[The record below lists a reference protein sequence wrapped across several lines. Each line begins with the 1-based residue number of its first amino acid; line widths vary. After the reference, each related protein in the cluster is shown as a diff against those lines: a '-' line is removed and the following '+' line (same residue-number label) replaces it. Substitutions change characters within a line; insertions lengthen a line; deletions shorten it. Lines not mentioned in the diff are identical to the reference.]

1 MENNVNNL
9 GQKINT
15 VYTVRANCRDCY
27 RCVRVCPVK
36 AISVKDG
43 QASIREDLCIK
54 CGTCVRECPQH
65 AKTIISSLDEV
76 KTLIASGKK
85 VAASVAPS
93 FAAAFSGWQAQRLPS
108 ALRKLGFSYISE
120 TAEGAALVT
129 RRSFEKSE
137 KGSIC
142 TACPAVVNYVE
153 RYKPEYLD
161 QLKTV
166 VSPMIA
172 HGRMLKKRLGSD
184 WRVVF
189 IGPCAAKKSE
199 ARRME
204 YAGVI
209 DSVLTFAE
217 LLKWFKEEE
226 IELATCEASGFENMG
241 KLHYARLFPL
251 AGGMMKTGSISCN
264 NIDNNMVAISGASEV
279 INILNVPPHEWRFE
293 EAECLFCEAGCVNGP
308 GMPDLLHDTNLYRRK
323 QDVLSY
329 ASYASAELPLF
340 DEITAE
346 VDCKALFGEYS
357 GEIGMPVDENAIQ
370 KVLEQTGKSN
380 PELQLNC
387 GACGYKSCRD
397 NAIAVVRGLAE
408 PEMCMPYMR
417 RLAQQRTDRIIE
429 TSPNGIVILDEELHI
444 IKTNPAFSRMF
455 HCGNNIIGRR
465 ISYFMDAFGFEKLV
479 SGLDEFEEI
488 KSKYGMKYHEQ
499 LYALRNEKQYVG
511 MFTDISK
518 ISFDDKQLDIIK
530 QQTLMQ
536 AKELLG
542 HQIRFSQE
550 MAHFLGRYAAK
561 SEELV
566 QEMVDLYQGE
576 KRE

>member
-1 MENNVNNL
+1 MESNV
-9 GQKINT
+9 KKT

-76 KTLIASGKK
+76 KALIISGKK

-93 FAAAFSGWQAQRLPS
+93 FAAAFSGWKAQRLPS

-129 RRSFEKSE
+129 QRSFEETE

-153 RYKPEYLD
+153 KYRPEYLD
-161 QLKTV
+161 RLKTV

-172 HGRMLKKRLGSD
+172 HGRMLKKRLGSG
-184 WRVVF
+184 WSVVF
-189 IGPCAAKKSE
+189 IGPCAAKKAE
-199 ARRME
+199 ACRPE
-204 YAGVI
+204 YKGII
-209 DSVLTFAE
+209 DSVLTFDE
-217 LLKWFKEEE
+217 LLRWFKEEN
-226 IELATCEASGFENMG
+226 IDLATCEASGFESMG
-241 KLHYARLFPL
+241 ELDYARLFPL
-251 AGGMMKTGSISCN
+251 AGGMMKTGSIHCD
-264 NIDNNMVAISGASEV
+264 NIDNNTVAISGANEV
-279 INILNVPPHEWRFE
+279 INMLNVPLHDWQFE
-293 EAECLFCEAGCVNGP
+293 EAECLFCEGGCINGP
-308 GMPDLLHDTNLYRRK
+308 GMPDYLHDINLYRRK
-323 QDVLSY
+323 QDLLSY
-329 ASYASAELPLF
+329 VTSGLQP
-340 DEITAE
+340 T
-346 VDCKALFGEYS
+346 
-357 GEIGMPVDENAIQ
+357 GEISSDINCKTSFSKHDGEIEAYVDESDIQ

-408 PEMCMPYMR
+408 PEMCMPFMR

-429 TSPNGIVILDEELHI
+429 TSPNGMVILDEELHI
-444 IKTNPAFSRMF
+444 IKTNPAFLRMF

-465 ISYFMDAFGFEKLV
+465 ISYFMDANGFEKLV
-479 SGLDEFEEI
+479 AGTDEFEEI

-499 LYALRNEKQYVG
+499 LYALRSEKQYVG

-518 ISFDDKQLDIIK
+518 VSFDDKQLDIIK
-530 QQTLMQ
+530 HQTLTQ
-536 AKELLG
+536 AKELLD

-550 MAHFLGRYAAK
+550 MAHFLGRYTAK
-561 SEELV
+561 SEGLV
-566 QEMVDLYQGE
+566 QEMVNLYQNE
-576 KRE
+576 KPE